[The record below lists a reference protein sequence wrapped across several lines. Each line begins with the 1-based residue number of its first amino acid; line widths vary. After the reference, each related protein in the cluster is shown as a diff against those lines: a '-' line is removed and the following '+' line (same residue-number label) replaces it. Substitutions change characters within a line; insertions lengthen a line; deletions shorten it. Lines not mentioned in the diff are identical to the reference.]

1 MIPSLTPGAIF
12 EHYSSNNYSYDE
24 LYGEDG
30 KLRPNWAT
38 FFQSFGSLG
47 TEEIQNRHN
56 DILRLLK
63 ENGVTYNIYGD
74 PAGMNR
80 PWKLDM
86 VPLLINR
93 EEWQTIETGLVQ
105 RAVLL
110 DLILKD
116 IYGQR
121 KLIRNGLLPM
131 ELVYYHAGFLR
142 QCAGISTTGHALTL
156 YSADIARGP
165 DGKIWVV
172 NDRTQA
178 PSGAG
183 YALENRMAMA
193 HTLPEL
199 FTGLKVRRTAA
210 WFDALRQ
217 ALQDLA
223 PGRKSAPRIV
233 ILTPGP
239 GNETYFEHSYLS
251 SFLGFTLVQGNDLI
265 VKDNYV
271 WLKTLSGLEKV
282 DVILRR
288 VDDIWCDPLELK
300 EDSQLGVP
308 GLLNAVRNG
317 HVRIANPLGSG
328 ILENPGMMPFLQN
341 ISRYFLGQDL
351 LLPAIAS
358 WWCGQPKEL
367 DYVLENI
374 RSLVIKRI
382 FKGAVGSTSIN
393 ASSLTE
399 TRLDDLKREI
409 RAHPH
414 LYVGQEKL
422 SFSSVPSL
430 LHDKIVPRSA
440 LFRSFLVSNGES
452 YTAMTGGLTRTSME
466 EGNFLISNQSGG
478 ISKDTWIISPEPG
491 RTLNLRKEGVQ
502 AAPPSPGGSLPS
514 HTAEN
519 LFWVGRYVERTLG
532 NARFL
537 RTVMQWVTEGNK
549 LLADNTVL
557 SEKYLLQALTNFTFT
572 HPGFSGPGADERL
585 AAPWKELRDVLFDET
600 LPGSL
605 SYNLSLFNQAVYAV
619 REHWSTDTWRVLR
632 GIEEQW
638 AAATTLTP
646 PGQKD
651 LRPLNPGPVRML
663 GALDSLITSLVAF
676 IGLNRESISREQ
688 GWIMLDMGR
697 KIEQTSVTPQYVE
710 PDTYQRP

>member
-1 MIPSLTPGAIF
+1 MISSQQQQQGDIF
-12 EHYSSNNYSYDE
+12 QHYSANNHSYDE
-24 LYGEDG
+24 LYGEEGD
-30 KLRPNWAT
+30 LRPNWAT
-38 FFQSFGSLG
+38 FFQSFGNLG
-47 TEEIQNRHN
+47 QEEIESRHQ

-86 VPLLINR
+86 IPLLISR

-110 DLILKD
+110 DMILKD

-131 ELVYYHAGFLR
+131 ELLYHHAGFLR
-142 QCAGISTTGHALTL
+142 QCAGIRSAGHSLVL
-156 YSADIARGP
+156 YSSDIARGP

-178 PSGAG
+178 PSGSG

-193 HTLPEL
+193 HILPEL

-210 WFDALRQ
+210 WFDVLRQ
-217 ALQDLA
+217 AMYTMA
-223 PGRKSAPRIV
+223 PGHKQGARIV

-239 GNETYFEHSYLS
+239 GNETYFEHAYLS

-288 VDDIWCDPLELK
+288 VDDIYCDPLELK

-308 GLLNAVRNG
+308 GLLNAVRHGN
-317 HVRIANPLGSG
+317 VSIANPLGSG
-328 ILENPGMMPFLQN
+328 ILENPGIMPFLQN
-341 ISRYFLGQDL
+341 IARYFLGQDL

-367 DYVLENI
+367 AYVMEHI
-374 RSLVIKRI
+374 QTLVIKRI
-382 FKGAVGSTSIN
+382 YKSAVGSTSIDT
-393 ASSLTE
+393 SSLSE
-399 TRLDDLKREI
+399 KKLEELKQQI
-409 RAHPH
+409 KAHPH

-430 LHDKIVPRSA
+430 VNNKIVPRNA
-440 LFRSFLVSNGES
+440 LFRSFLVSNGAS
-452 YTAMTGGLTRTSME
+452 YTAMTGGLTRTSTDA
-466 EGNFLISNQSGG
+466 GNFLISNQSGG
-478 ISKDTWIISPEPG
+478 NSKDTWIISPEPG
-491 RTLNLRKEGVQ
+491 RTLNLRKELVQ
-502 AAPPSPGGSLPS
+502 ATPPSPGGSLPS
-514 HTAEN
+514 HTAES
-519 LFWVGRYVERTLG
+519 LFWVGRYAERALG
-532 NARFL
+532 NARFQ
-537 RTVMQWVTEGNK
+537 RKVMQWVSEGNK
-549 LLADNTVL
+549 LLAGDTAL
-557 SEKYLLQALTNFTFT
+557 SGQYLLKALTHFTFT
-572 HPGFSGPGADERL
+572 YPGFTGINGDELL
-585 AAPWKELRDVLFDET
+585 AAPWKELKELLFDEKRT
-600 LPGSL
+600 GSL

-619 REHWSTDTWRVLR
+619 REYWSTDTWRVLR

-638 AAATTLTP
+638 GGSTAPAH
-646 PGQKD
+646 
-651 LRPLNPGPVRML
+651 PGPSGCWVR
-663 GALDSLITSLVAF
+663 
-676 IGLNRESISREQ
+676 
-688 GWIMLDMGR
+688 WIA
-697 KIEQTSVTPQYVE
+697 
-710 PDTYQRP
+710 